1 MYKWHGIA
9 KLIEE
14 CAELQVVLA
23 KLQAYPD
30 GKHPDERYAAPLM
43 DRLHDELGDVLAAVQ
58 FFCDYSTKEIDLAKV
73 VHRSRSKYAKLVG
86 YHEGTDGMQG
96 VWVTEKEEGGE

>member
-23 KLQAYPD
+23 KLQAYPE

-58 FFCDYSTKEIDLAKV
+58 FFCDYNREDISSGDVQRRRIAKFT
-73 VHRSRSKYAKLVG
+73 KLVG

-96 VWVTEKEEGGE
+96 VWVPEKKEGE